1 MPIMNASSSY
11 EFLIKLFLRRAE
23 VLKTWLRSFIVM
35 ADEHNIR
42 SPIVSVLGHV
52 DHGKSSILDA
62 IRESHIV
69 DKEAGAITQAIGA
82 SIIPLEVVQKKCGA
96 LLKKLKMKFTIP
108 GLLFIDTPGHAAF
121 TSLRKRGGALA
132 DIAILVVD
140 INEGFKPQTVEA
152 IDILRNS
159 KTPFVIA
166 ANKLDLVPGYTS
178 KNCAMVQDIK
188 EQAESTQQLIDERLY
203 KIIGQLYD
211 RFKMSAERFD
221 RVDDYTKQVA
231 IIPCSAKI
239 KLGLAELLMVLTGL
253 AQKYLEE
260 SLKINVSGQAKGT
273 ILEVK
278 ETEGLGTTIDV
289 IIYDGTLKVNDTIVI
304 GGILEPLVVKVRA
317 LLQPAPL
324 HDMRDKKSTFT
335 HIKKAAAAT
344 GVRIS
349 AHGLEEA
356 VAGMP
361 LLGSSDD
368 EESIEEAKQKV
379 QEEVQEVLLDTGKN
393 GIIIKAD
400 SLGSLEAVIKLFGE
414 KNIKIRKASIGA
426 ITKKDITDA
435 ESNYEQD
442 PFLSVIIGFNVE
454 LGKSVESGKNVKI
467 ILGDIIYKLLDDYLL
482 WTEEKKK
489 AIEAEQLE
497 QLVRPCKLEILPTCI
512 FRQSNPAIVG
522 VHVLVGVLKAG
533 VPIMKTGRVLTTV
546 KSIQSEGENL
556 SRVEQ
561 GKEVAV
567 SLPDVTCGRQING
580 NDILYSAIPE
590 QDFRKLKK
598 LKKYLTEPEIQ
609 VMKEIA
615 EMMRKDNPVW
625 GV

>member
-1 MPIMNASSSY
+1 M
-11 EFLIKLFLRRAE
+11 
-23 VLKTWLRSFIVM
+23 KT
-35 ADEHNIR
+35 ENNIR

-62 IRESHIV
+62 IRESNIV

-82 SIIPLEVVQKKCGA
+82 SIVPLDVIKNKCGP
-96 LLKKLKMKFTIP
+96 LLGQLKLKFNIP

-140 INEGFKPQTVEA
+140 INEGFKPQTIEA
-152 IDILRNS
+152 IDILRAS

-166 ANKLDLVPGYTS
+166 ANKLDLVPGYENKDS
-178 KNCAMVQDIK
+178 CLLVDLKQ
-188 EQAESTQQLIDERLY
+188 QAENVNEMMDERLY

-211 RFKMSAERFD
+211 RFKMNAERFD

-231 IIPCSAKI
+231 IVPCSAKI
-239 KLGLAELLMVLTGL
+239 RLGLAELLMVLIGM
-253 AQKYLEE
+253 AQKYLEQD
-260 SLKINVSGQAKGT
+260 LKVNVSGAAKGT

-278 ETEGLGTTIDV
+278 DVEGLGKAVDV

-304 GGILEPLVVKVRA
+304 GGVAEPIVTKVRA

-324 HDMRDKKSTFT
+324 QEMRDKKSHFT
-335 HIKKAAAAT
+335 NIKQAVAAT

-349 AHGLEEA
+349 GHGLEEA

-361 LLGSSDD
+361 LLSCEDSQ
-368 EESIEEAKQKV
+368 ESIDEAKEKV
-379 QEEVQEVLLDTGKN
+379 QSEVEEVLLDTGSK

-414 KNIKIRKASIGA
+414 KGLKIRKASLGA
-426 ITKKDITDA
+426 ITKKDIADA
-435 ESNYEQD
+435 ESNYEDD
-442 PFLSVIIGFNVE
+442 PLLSVIIGFNAD
-454 LGKSVESGKNVKI
+454 LGKNVEPSNKVKI
-467 ILGDIIYKLLDDYLL
+467 ITGDIIYKLLDDYTQ

-489 AIEAEQLE
+489 ALEAEQLE
-497 QLVRPCKLEILPTCI
+497 DLVRPCKLEILPTCI
-512 FRQSNPAIVG
+512 FRQNNPAIVG
-522 VHVLVGVLKAG
+522 VHVLIGVLKAG
-533 VPIMKTGRVLTTV
+533 TPLMKTGRTLTTV
-546 KSIQSEGENL
+546 KSVQSEGENVH
-556 SRVEQ
+556 RVEQ

-580 NDILYSAIPE
+580 SDILYSAIPE
-590 QDFRKLKK
+590 DDFRKLKK
-598 LKKYLTEPEIQ
+598 LKKYLTEQEIQ
-609 VMKEIA
+609 VMKDIA

-625 GV
+625 GI

>member
-1 MPIMNASSSY
+1 MEEQKSVKGTKS
-11 EFLIKLFLRRAE
+11 
-23 VLKTWLRSFIVM
+23 
-35 ADEHNIR
+35 IR

-62 IRESHIV
+62 IRESNIV

-82 SIIPLEVVQKKCGA
+82 SIIPLEVIKNKCGA
-96 LLKKLKMKFTIP
+96 LLERLKMKFTIP

-140 INEGFKPQTVEA
+140 INEGFKPQTIEA

-166 ANKLDLVPGYTS
+166 ANKLDLVPGYVN
-178 KNCAMVQDIK
+178 KNCSLAIDLAQQS
-188 EQAESTQQLIDERLY
+188 EGTQQLIDERLY

-221 RVDDYTKQVA
+221 KVEDYTKQLA
-231 IIPCSAKI
+231 IIPCSAKLR
-239 KLGLAELLMVLTGL
+239 LGLGELLVTLTGL
-253 AQKYLEE
+253 AQRFMEE
-260 SLKINVSGQAKGT
+260 SLKIISGGLAKGT

-278 ETEGLGTTIDV
+278 EAEGLGPVIDV
-289 IIYDGTLKVNDTIVI
+289 IIYDGTLNANDTIVI
-304 GGILEPLVVKVRA
+304 GGVQEPIVTKIKA

-324 HDMRDKKSTFT
+324 HEMRDKKSTFIS
-335 HIKKAAAAT
+335 IKKAVAAT

-349 AHGLEEA
+349 AHSLDSA

-361 LLGSSDD
+361 LLACSPDAK
-368 EESIEEAKQKV
+368 SIEEAKQKA
-379 QEEVQEVLLDTGKN
+379 QEEVDEVLLDTGKH

-414 KNIKIRKASIGA
+414 KSLMIRKASIGS
-426 ITKKDITDA
+426 ITKKDIADA

-442 PFLSVIIGFNVE
+442 PLLSAIIGFNVG
-454 LGKSVESGKNVKI
+454 LGKNVEPSKSVKI
-467 ILGDIIYKLLDDYLL
+467 ITGDIIYKLLDDYIL

-489 AIEAEQLE
+489 SLEAEQIEL
-497 QLVRPCKLEILPTCI
+497 LVRPCKVEIMQHCI

-522 VHVLVGVLKAG
+522 VYIIAGVLKTST
-533 VPIMKTGRVLTTV
+533 PLMKTGHVMTTV
-546 KSIQSEGENL
+546 KSIQAEKENL
-556 SRVEQ
+556 SRLEQ
-561 GKEVAV
+561 GKQAAAA
-567 SLPDVTCGRQING
+567 LPGVMCGRQVNEG
-580 NDILYSAIPE
+580 DIFYSAIPE
-590 QDFRKLKK
+590 DDFRKLKK
-598 LKKYLTEPEIQ
+598 LKKYLTEAEVQ

-615 EMMRKDNPVW
+615 EIMRRESVVW

>member
-1 MPIMNASSSY
+1 
-11 EFLIKLFLRRAE
+11 
-23 VLKTWLRSFIVM
+23 M
-35 ADEHNIR
+35 AQEKSIR

-62 IRESHIV
+62 IRESNIV

-82 SIIPLEVVQKKCGA
+82 SIIPLEVVQSKCGA
-96 LLKKLKMKFTIP
+96 LLEKLKMKFTIP

-166 ANKLDLVPGYTS
+166 ANKLDLVPGFTIKDDES
-178 KNCAMVQDIK
+178 CAISQGIK
-188 EQAESTQQLIDERLY
+188 EQAEGTQQLIDERLY
-203 KIIGQLYD
+203 KIIGQIYD

-231 IIPCSAKI
+231 IIPCSAKTRM
-239 KLGLAELLMVLTGL
+239 GLAELLMVLTGL

-278 ETEGLGTTIDV
+278 ETEGLGTTLDV

-304 GGILEPLVVKVRA
+304 GGVIEPIVAKVRV

-324 HDMRDKKSTFT
+324 HEMRDKKSTFT

-356 VAGMP
+356 IAGMP
-361 LLGSSDD
+361 LLGCNDD

-379 QEEVQEVLLDTGKN
+379 QEEVKEVLLDTGKN

-426 ITKKDITDA
+426 ITKKDVTDA

-454 LGKSVESGKNVKI
+454 LGKGVEPSNNVKV

-482 WTEEKKK
+482 WVEEKKK

-512 FRQSNPAIVG
+512 FRQNNPAIVG
-522 VHVLVGVLKAG
+522 VHVLVGVLKPG
-533 VPIMKTGRVLTTV
+533 VPLMKAGRTLTVV
-546 KSIQSEGENL
+546 KSIESEGENIH
-556 SRVEQ
+556 RVEQ
-561 GKEVAV
+561 DKEVAI

-590 QDFRKLKK
+590 EDFRKLKK

-609 VMKEIA
+609 VMRDIA

-625 GV
+625 GI

>member
-1 MPIMNASSSY
+1 LAQEKS
-11 EFLIKLFLRRAE
+11 
-23 VLKTWLRSFIVM
+23 
-35 ADEHNIR
+35 IR

-62 IRESHIV
+62 IRESNIV

-82 SIIPLEVVQKKCGA
+82 SIIPLEVIQAKCGA
-96 LLKKLKMKFTIP
+96 LLEKLKMKFTIP

-121 TSLRKRGGALA
+121 TSRRKRGGALA

-166 ANKLDLVPGYTS
+166 ANKLDLVPGFTIKDDES
-178 KNCAMVQDIK
+178 CAISQGIK
-188 EQAESTQQLIDERLY
+188 EQAEGTQQLIDERLY
-203 KIIGQLYD
+203 KIIGQIYD

-231 IIPCSAKI
+231 IIPCSAKTRM
-239 KLGLAELLMVLTGL
+239 GLAELLMVLTGL
-253 AQKYLEE
+253 AQRYLEE

-278 ETEGLGTTIDV
+278 ETEGLGTTLDV

-304 GGILEPLVVKVRA
+304 GGVIEPIVAKVRV

-324 HDMRDKKSTFT
+324 HEMRDKKSTFT

-356 VAGMP
+356 IAGMP
-361 LLGSSDD
+361 LLGCNDD
-368 EESIEEAKQKV
+368 EESIEEAKQKG
-379 QEEVQEVLLDTGKN
+379 QEEVKEVLLDTGKI

-426 ITKKDITDA
+426 ITKKDVTDA
-435 ESNYEQD
+435 ESNYEQA
-442 PFLSVIIGFNVE
+442 PFLSVIMGFNVE
-454 LGKSVESGKNVKI
+454 LDRGVEPSNNVKV

-482 WTEEKKK
+482 WVEEKKK

-512 FRQSNPAIVG
+512 FRQHNPAIVG
-522 VHVLVGVLKAG
+522 VHVLVGVLTPGVPLMKAG
-533 VPIMKTGRVLTTV
+533 RTLTVV
-546 KSIQSEGENL
+546 KSIESEGENIH
-556 SRVEQ
+556 RVEQ
-561 GKEVAV
+561 DKEVAIR
-567 SLPDVTCGRQING
+567 LPDVSCGRQING

-590 QDFRKLKK
+590 EDFRKLKK
-598 LKKYLTEPEIQ
+598 LKKYLTEPETQ
-609 VMKEIA
+609 G
-615 EMMRKDNPVW
+615 R
-625 GV
+625 

>member
-1 MPIMNASSSY
+1 
-11 EFLIKLFLRRAE
+11 
-23 VLKTWLRSFIVM
+23 M

>member
-1 MPIMNASSSY
+1 MEEQKS
-11 EFLIKLFLRRAE
+11 
-23 VLKTWLRSFIVM
+23 
-35 ADEHNIR
+35 IR

-52 DHGKSSILDA
+52 DHGKSSLLDA
-62 IRESHIV
+62 IRESNIV

-82 SIIPLEVVQKKCGA
+82 SIIPLEVIKKKCGS
-96 LLKKLKMKFTIP
+96 LLDKVKMKFSIP

-140 INEGFKPQTVEA
+140 MNEGFKPQTIEA

-166 ANKLDLVPGYTS
+166 ANKLDLVPGYTN
-178 KNCAMVQDIK
+178 KNCSLSIDLAKQS
-188 EQAESTQQLIDERLY
+188 EGTQQLIDERIY
-203 KIIGQLYD
+203 RIIGQLYD
-211 RFKMSAERFD
+211 RFRMNSERFD
-221 RVDDYTKQVA
+221 KIEDYTKQVA
-231 IIPCSAKI
+231 IIPCSAKMRI
-239 KLGLAELLMVLTGL
+239 GLGELLMILIGL
-253 AQKYLEE
+253 AQKFMEQN
-260 SLKINVSGQAKGT
+260 LKIDASGPAKGT

-278 ETEGLGTTIDV
+278 ESEGLGKVLDV
-289 IIYDGTLKVNDTIVI
+289 IIYDGTLKVNDIIVI
-304 GGILEPLVVKVRA
+304 GGVQEPIVTRVRA

-324 HDMRDKKSTFT
+324 QEMRDKKSTFIS
-335 HIKKAAAAT
+335 IKKAVAAT

-349 AHGLEEA
+349 APGIEEA

-361 LLGSSDD
+361 LISCVDNG
-368 EESIEEAKQKV
+368 ESIEEAKQKTM
-379 QEEVQEVLLDTGKN
+379 EEVGEILLDTGKQ

-435 ESNYEQD
+435 ESNYEKD
-442 PFLSVIIGFNVE
+442 PLLSVIIGFNVG
-454 LGKSVESGKNVKI
+454 LGKGVEPSKNVKLI
-467 ILGDIIYKLLDDYLL
+467 TGDIIYKLLDDYLL

-489 AIEAEQLE
+489 ALEAEQIEL
-497 QLVRPCKLEILPTCI
+497 LVRPCKLEILPHCI

-522 VHVLVGVLKAG
+522 VYVIAGILKTG
-533 VPIMKTGRVLTTV
+533 TPLMKTGQVITTV
-546 KSIQSEGENL
+546 KSIQSEKENL
-556 SRVEQ
+556 SRLEQ
-561 GKEVAV
+561 GKQAAVA
-567 SLPDVTCGRQING
+567 LPGVMCGRQVNEG
-580 NDILYSAIPE
+580 DVFYSAIPE
-590 QDFRKLKK
+590 EDFKKLKK

-615 EMMRKDNPVW
+615 EIMRRQNPVW